1 MTVQNYH
8 RLVGCRWVFKVK
20 WNGVYHAR
28 LVAKCFSQIPGMDFT
43 DNYSPVV
50 NDVTFRVVVARLIIE
65 NMKGKVVDIDNAFLN
80 GDLEHEI
87 YMKIP
92 EGYDEVISQDVDKED
107 CLIIGK
113 AIYGLVQAARQFW
126 KKIVDKM
133 QEGGF
138 KLSEADPCMLYKED
152 EKGVC
157 IIIIYID
164 DMMIIGKRKP
174 LMLQLKY
181 CKVMFK

>member
-1 MTVQNYH
+1 M
-8 RLVGCRWVFKVK
+8 
-20 WNGVYHAR
+20 YHAR

-65 NMKGKVVDIDNAFLN
+65 NMKGKVVNIYNAFLN

-92 EGYDEVISQDVDKED
+92 KGYEVINQDVDKED
-107 CLIIGK
+107 CLILQK

-133 QEGGF
+133 QGGGF
-138 KLSEADPCMLYKED
+138 QLSEADLCMLYKED

-164 DMMIIGKRKP
+164 DMLIIGKRKP

-181 CKVMFK
+181 CKVTFK